1 MTVQPTSDTSPH
13 FCHLFTGLTLPSV
26 PCIDGYELTFVIT
39 SHMSRDG
46 LSNHCHAH
54 NSVPCTP
61 WCHPPIEHMHFIFY
75 LYHITIFSKNVFQF
89 LICHAHWGIIYS
101 HFDNGWLRI
110 ILELDMFTKHTQNLL
125 QELWTLSSH
134 FWMTNELI
142 LATFVDIIAVHVLH
156 LHLW

>member
-26 PCIDGYELTFVIT
+26 PCIDGYELAFVIT

-75 LYHITIFSKNVFQF
+75 LYHITIFTKTVFQF
-89 LICHAHWGIIYS
+89 LIWHAHWGIIYS

-110 ILELDMFTKHTQNLL
+110 ILELDMFTKHTQTFYKNFGLWALIFEWQMNWFWPLL
-125 QELWTLSSH
+125 R
-134 FWMTNELI
+134 I
-142 LATFVDIIAVHVLH
+142 
-156 LHLW
+156 